1 MLCTGM
7 SKSIPLVVGAA
18 VGLASLAAT
27 SALVAS
33 ASTPPAANAACTAV
47 PDGATFVVAGPGGAS
62 IERAGGSEPLTLSVT
77 SSLEKVVRGPDGTMW
92 VQAFGERGVEIH
104 RIGPDGAGE
113 TLAIG
118 PNLVLG
124 TAGWHDGRSAAAVI
138 DHDFIRA
145 DGPDMTGSV
154 RVEYADG
161 TSADLAPSGGPEYGV
176 ISASLGAGQVLLGAW
191 SDLTEAFAYHGADGT
206 ELTNWIDPTD
216 NATYNAPPFYQAP
229 AAALSDGHGTEELI
243 WVEGPDTDGETN
255 EVVGDW
261 SLVAAAAVVGE
272 ELMRIDLGDPGDR
285 LIHADYDG
293 RFWVGSFADEVAE
306 QADAPRLPNR
316 VVVVDTDAETPA
328 AVDAAC
334 AAGVAA
340 TLDRL
345 GTAQPAPTSTTTTP
359 STAVAPASTSPQ
371 PTTATTAAP
380 GQCGDYVTAGNDYP
394 VERCEQ
400 GVAVHGVQ
408 VMLIHR
414 GFDIEADGYFGPA
427 TDAAV
432 RQFQANAG
440 VAVDGLVGPNT
451 WAALYDST
459 YLPGVDNNG
468 NGTVDPWELVL
479 DPGGSG
485 DYAGLVFDETDDRSV
500 ITPEGE
506 PIDGLRVRGGWLVSD
521 PNAGPPLYSVKEV
534 LGQSELMLWFSRSDG
549 NRPDGTVLPWTVL
562 DWISVPGADTGTI
575 ASSCDL
581 DGVLDPTISGLIDG
595 LVGGGT
601 YTDIRAAWQFDI
613 SSGRI
618 RDLDPARV
626 TCLIEGD

>member
-1 MLCTGM
+1 MGM
-7 SKSIPLVVGAA
+7 YTTTTLLSAAA
-18 VGLASLAAT
+18 VCAAALT
-27 SALVAS
+27 SAPAVRS
-33 ASTPPAANAACTAV
+33 ASTPPAPAPTCSAV
-47 PDGATFVVAGPGGAS
+47 PDGATLIAAGPNGAS
-62 IERAGGSEPLTLSVT
+62 IERTGASEPLTLPVT
-77 SSLEKVVRGPDGTMW
+77 SALEKVVRGPDGTMW

-104 RIGPDGAGE
+104 RVAPDGTGGM
-113 TLAIG
+113 LAIA
-118 PNLVLG
+118 PNLRLG
-124 TAGWHDGRSAAAVI
+124 TAGWLDERSAVTVL
-138 DHDFIRA
+138 DPDFIIPNEVEMHGA
-145 DGPDMTGSV
+145 V

-161 TSADLAPSGGPEYGV
+161 ESRDIGPAGGPEYGV
-176 ISASLGAGQVLLGAW
+176 MSASIGAGRVVLGAW
-191 SDLTEAFAYHGADGT
+191 SDLTEAFAFYGADGT
-206 ELTNWIDPTD
+206 ELDNWADPTD
-216 NATYNAPPFYQAP
+216 NAPYAEPPNFQFP
-229 AAALSDGHGTEELI
+229 AAALSGGEGVEELL
-243 WVEGPDTDGETN
+243 WVEGPDFAGPTTELSGGWN
-255 EVVGDW
+255 
-261 SLVAAAAVVGE
+261 LVAATAVEGT
-272 ELMRIDLGDPGDR
+272 ELMRVDLGDQPGLLLD
-285 LIHADYDG
+285 ADWDG
-293 RFWVGSFADEVAE
+293 RFWVGTFAEPTDDSGETRPV
-306 QADAPRLPNR
+306 PNR
-316 VVVVDTDAETPA
+316 VIVVDTDAETPA
-328 AVDAAC
+328 PIDVGC
-334 AAGVAA
+334 AAGVTA
-340 TLDRL
+340 TLDRT
-345 GTAQPAPTSTTTTP
+345 GTPQPASSPAPTSP
-359 STAVAPASTSPQ
+359 
-371 PTTATTAAP
+371 PTTSAPATTAAP
-380 GQCGDYVTAGNDYP
+380 GQCDDYVGADNDYP
-394 VERCEQ
+394 IRRCEQ
-400 GVAVHGVQ
+400 GAPVHGVQ
-408 VMLIHR
+408 LMLIHR
-414 GFDIEADGYFGPA
+414 GFDIEADGYFGQA

-468 NGTVDPWELVL
+468 KVDPWELVL

-562 DWISVPGADTGTI
+562 DWIAVPGADTGTI

-581 DGVLDPTISGLIDG
+581 DGVLDPTISGLING

-613 SSGRI
+613 SSGQI